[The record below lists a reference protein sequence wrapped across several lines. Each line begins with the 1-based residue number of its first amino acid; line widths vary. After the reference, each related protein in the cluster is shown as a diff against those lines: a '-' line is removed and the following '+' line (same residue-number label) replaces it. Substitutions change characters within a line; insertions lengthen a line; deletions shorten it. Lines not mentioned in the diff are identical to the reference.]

1 MIYIYFKL
9 LFFSKTIAFKIY
21 YSVIAQNFEC
31 SCFWIFSDLIVLI
44 IIQLSQKKEEK
55 EEKRNNNENYKQG
68 NNNDDDEYG
77 QIDKIECRKAQLN
90 KRKKKL

>member
-1 MIYIYFKL
+1 MFLNIFG
-9 LFFSKTIAFKIY
+9 FNCFNY
-21 YSVIAQNFEC
+21 YSVIA
-31 SCFWIFSDLIVLI
+31 
-44 IIQLSQKKEEK
+44 KKEEK
-55 EEKRNNNENYKQG
+55 EVKRNNNENYKQG